1 MVGFNGEKKSRKNQK
16 KATQTKNM
24 CLNQNIGAV
33 NLCVECS
40 FGLAMNFFM
49 NFNENILAF
58 YSG

>member
-40 FGLAMNFFM
+40 FGLAMNFF
-49 NFNENILAF
+49 NEF
-58 YSG
+58 